1 MSAQRPVRTARLGKN
16 VLTLLA
22 GAASTIT
29 LAPFHERKQLTGAP
43 PPHLRTQKT
52 RSVPGILMGF
62 VGVLNPS
69 SDVAKQV
76 VGVVYVVSGTK
87 PHR

>member
-29 LAPFHERKQLTGAP
+29 LAPPRKKTTYG
-43 PPHLRTQKT
+43 RTAAASQNAKDPQRT
-52 RSVPGILMGF
+52 RNIDGF